1 MKRTFTVLLLIMASW
16 VMHALQQ
23 DSLPQALKDAVLRDS
38 ACASPND
45 NNNNDGDSKLTAL
58 PIRVATR
65 ELGTI
70 VTVESACHCQ
80 GQNCDSLVYL
90 RQGEAYRLAFK
101 KKYASL
107 HAMKIVKRG
116 MPSLTG
122 QFNVNPTTMETTVY
136 DWTGKEYRPSLCASV
151 IKGKKVPT
159 VTQHACKAAQ

>member
-1 MKRTFTVLLLIMASW
+1 LKRTFTVLLLIMASW
-16 VMHALQQ
+16 VMQALQQ
-23 DSLPQALKDAVLRDS
+23 DSLPQALKDAVLHDS
-38 ACASPND
+38 ACASPANKE
-45 NNNNDGDSKLTAL
+45 DGEPKMTAL

-70 VTVESACHCQ
+70 VTVESACRCQ

-101 KKYASL
+101 EKYASL

-122 QFNVNPTTMETTVY
+122 QFNVDQIRMETTVY
-136 DWTGKEYRPSLCASV
+136 DWTGKEYRPSLCATV
-151 IKGKKVPT
+151 IKGKRVPT

>member
-1 MKRTFTVLLLIMASW
+1 MVSW
-16 VMHALQQ
+16 VMQALQQ
-23 DSLPQALKDAVLRDS
+23 DPLPQALKDAVLRDS
-38 ACASPND
+38 ACASPD
-45 NNNNDGDSKLTAL
+45 NKEDGDPKMTAL

-70 VTVESACHCQ
+70 VKVENACHCQ
-80 GQNCDSLVYL
+80 RQNCDSLVYL

-101 KKYASL
+101 EKYASL

-122 QFNVNPTTMETTVY
+122 QFNVDQARMETTVY
-136 DWTGKEYRPSLCASV
+136 DWTGKEYRPSLCATV
-151 IKGKKVPT
+151 IKGKRVPT